1 MVLFFYFKD
10 NYRRLLIIGL
20 SNALMVNDLHSEII
34 QDGYL

>member
-1 MVLFFYFKD
+1 MVCFLFNKD

-20 SNALMVNDLHSEII
+20 SNALMVNDLRPEII